1 MYSRM
6 DIKEAFN
13 KTRRHG
19 DIRTIA
25 ETSGLSA
32 QTVHRWMKGERLKR
46 QTEIKILDAIQNLK
60 P

>member
-1 MYSRM
+1 MEV
-6 DIKEAFN
+6 KEKFAQ
-13 KTRRHG
+13 TRRHG

-25 ETSGLSA
+25 ENSGLSA

-46 QTEIKILDAIQNLK
+46 QTELRIIDAIENLK